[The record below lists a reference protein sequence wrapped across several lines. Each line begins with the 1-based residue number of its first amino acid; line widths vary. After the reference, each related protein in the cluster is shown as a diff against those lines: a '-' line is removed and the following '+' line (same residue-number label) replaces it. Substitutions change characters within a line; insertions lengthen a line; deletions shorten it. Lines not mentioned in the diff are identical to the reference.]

1 MQIYRLFLRRTI
13 LNELRK
19 KKQLW
24 FCKLNEIGS
33 EGIENTINE
42 IQLKLCFPQWS
53 NKRWTDTLQ
62 TVTNMNEKRC

>member
-1 MQIYRLFLRRTI
+1 MCSNKSQKRTVRMQIYRLFLRRTI

-33 EGIENTINE
+33 EGIE
-42 IQLKLCFPQWS
+42 KWS

-62 TVTNMNEKRC
+62 TVMNMNEKRC

>member
-24 FCKLNEIGS
+24 FCRLNEIGS
-33 EGIENTINE
+33 EGIENIIHV
-42 IQLKLCFPQWS
+42 IQLKLLSQWS
-53 NKRWTDTLQ
+53 NKRLTDTLQ
-62 TVTNMNEKRC
+62 TVTNIKEKRC